1 MKNKN
6 GSATRGKT
14 GRAGLSPFH
23 IFCISLMVL
32 FYVLTVV
39 LLATDDFPGKEIIR
53 KFTIPFF
60 FTTYFIVALIEGLKT
75 YSDKKRKIF
84 NTIVCVGNAVI
95 FLMMRF
101 VVSDIVTFL
110 ILAVNTVLPIY
121 YLCYFIRYR
130 TKYSKGFKADL
141 EWSTVIAMILP
152 WFYVLMSL
160 SGYVHL
166 DEGALFLV
174 ILICWA
180 VLAVVFAVLS
190 LTVFKQSYLV
200 LIKKRYERIIAVVF
214 GLAFI
219 FFYSFV
225 CVTTI
230 NTGFASERH
239 TATYEIVEKKST
251 NGGNKSVK
259 KNLLYI
265 TYNGKKI
272 GLDVSIDLY
281 KDKNVGERLEVYT
294 YSGFLSLPYIVSAE

>member
-1 MKNKN
+1 MKNKKDRATHSKN
-6 GSATRGKT
+6 GKAGFSA
-14 GRAGLSPFH
+14 FH
-23 IFCISLMVL
+23 IFCISLMVF

-39 LLATDDFPGKEIIR
+39 LLATDDFPGKEVIR
-53 KFTIPFF
+53 KFTIPLF
-60 FTTYFIVALIEGLKT
+60 FTTYFIVALIEGLKV
-75 YSDKKRKIF
+75 YSDKKRKVF
-84 NTIVCVGNAVI
+84 NSLVCAGNAVI

-121 YLCYFIRYR
+121 YLCYFVRYN
-130 TKYSKGFKADL
+130 TKHPTGYKADL
-141 EWSTVIAMILP
+141 ESPTIIAMILP

-160 SGYVHL
+160 TGYVHL
-166 DEGALFLV
+166 DDGALFIV

-180 VLAVVFAVLS
+180 VLAVAFAVLS

-214 GLAFI
+214 GLALI

-225 CVTTI
+225 CVSTI
-230 NTGFASERH
+230 NTGFSSERH
-239 TATYEIVEKKST
+239 TATYEIVEKKIV
-251 NGGNKSVK
+251 GGGKSVK

-294 YSGFLSLPYIVSAE
+294 CSGFLSLPYIESAE